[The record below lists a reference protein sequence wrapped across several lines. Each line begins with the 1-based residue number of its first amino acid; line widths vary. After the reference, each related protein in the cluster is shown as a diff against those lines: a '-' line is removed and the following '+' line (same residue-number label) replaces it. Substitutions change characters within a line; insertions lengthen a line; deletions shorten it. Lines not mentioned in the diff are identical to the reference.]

1 MTLRTVEQRMKEHRR
16 TQFSGCRYLV
26 NAINKHGFDNFTKE
40 VLWEG
45 EDTQTPEMER
55 LMISKYDTLAPNGY
69 NLKTGGEQRGERYSK
84 DQIDYMSYRQR
95 EAHKLKNDGLLGYVQ
110 KTTTNG
116 KNDGP
121 TRYRLKFAGKNF
133 GTFQTLEECIKVQ
146 TDLTNNPDVY
156 LEKYASTLPPP
167 VCVFEDTQRLGRTV
181 WKISYKNI
189 YLGTWTNRE
198 IADKV
203 RHYILEHDKKWER
216 EELINTLKVDG
227 LTEYLPEI
235 PNYKYVKFRKLT
247 GNWYIQFKL
256 NGKYV
261 KFGEWRSE
269 ERAYYARDCIKDN
282 NITSRNELISYLK
295 SEELDEYLPIIRQV
309 GSVFLVKKDKTWAI
323 KIEIDGKAE
332 YFGRRKT
339 EREARELLDY
349 ILDMGFKSKK
359 ELESSLPKKQTG
371 SSVYLI
377 KSDGTWGI
385 KVPINGKRISFGQ
398 CKSSDIGWKLVE
410 YIRDNSIK
418 TKQELLDS
426 LKSNSLV
433 EYLDE
438 YLPKIRRVGRVRKM
452 GNTYQ
457 AILRGK
463 FLGSFKTKQE
473 AEDAIRH
480 ADQHQP
486 CSTSSP

>member
-1 MTLRTVEQRMKEHRR
+1 MVNSTGLIYKITSPSGKSYIGMTLRTVEQRMKEHRR

-26 NAINKHGFDNFTKE
+26 NAINKYGFDNFTKE

-69 NLKTGGEQRGERYSK
+69 NLKTGGEHGQIYSK

-110 KTTTNG
+110 KTTSNG
-116 KNDGP
+116 KKDGL

-133 GTFQTLEECIKVQ
+133 GSFQTLEECIKVQ

-247 GNWYIQFKL
+247 GNWVIQITRGSSTK
-256 NGKYV
+256 KREYTV
-261 KFGEWRSE
+261 FGEWISE
-269 ERAYYARDCIKDN
+269 THAYIAR
-282 NITSRNELISYLK
+282 
-295 SEELDEYLPIIRQV
+295 
-309 GSVFLVKKDKTWAI
+309 
-323 KIEIDGKAE
+323 
-332 YFGRRKT
+332 
-339 EREARELLDY
+339 DY
-349 ILDMGFKSKK
+349 ILEYKLKNKDELIHFLKSKNLHK
-359 ELESSLPKKQTG
+359 
-371 SSVYLI
+371 
-377 KSDGTWGI
+377 
-385 KVPINGKRISFGQ
+385 
-398 CKSSDIGWKLVE
+398 
-410 YIRDNSIK
+410 
-418 TKQELLDS
+418 
-426 LKSNSLV
+426 
-433 EYLDE
+433 
-438 YLPKIRRVGRVRKM
+438 YLPNPGRGR
-452 GNTYQ
+452 
-457 AILRGK
+457 
-463 FLGSFKTKQE
+463 
-473 AEDAIRH
+473 
-480 ADQHQP
+480 
-486 CSTSSP
+486 SSKPPSENL